1 MNRKNRGLTLAAL
14 LGIFLFALT
23 CGAALAESP
32 VFYVKIA
39 NKADNPVHVHWYWT
53 TRAGA
58 NPGSTRVTVIQAHET
73 TTFHGLPGQ
82 GRMQAWTIT
91 KGEDAKKVHM
101 DGDTNPNA
109 LNASYY
115 IKYNKEGNLRIY
127 KPNG

>member
-14 LGIFLFALT
+14 LGIFIFALT

-58 NPGSTRVTVIQAHET
+58 HPGSTRVTVIQAHET

-101 DGDTNPNA
+101 DGDTNPNV
-109 LNASYY
+109 LECLLLY
-115 IKYNKEGNLRIY
+115 
-127 KPNG
+127 